1 MANSSMQQKP
11 FAARQACMWQLAKR
25 LTTACLCAGMPLEQ
39 LIPPAKVLFLPSF
52 PQHCLHRQ
60 SWWLLQLVVVAFVLR
75 FVRLVLCCPLL
86 YLLAS
91 QVSFLTALRYNQ
103 GQRGK

>member
-1 MANSSMQQKP
+1 
-11 FAARQACMWQLAKR
+11 MWQLAKR

-52 PQHCLHRQ
+52 PQHCLHMH

-75 FVRLVLCCPLL
+75 CVRLVLCCPLL